1 MQFFSDTVQNAVIDD
16 EIIDTYS
23 ADRADGDAGDPV
35 DPVDPKSARKEAV
48 WGMKRELI
56 MDAAIKVMAR
66 EGFMSVRLEDVAE
79 EAGFSKAAIY
89 HYFPDKEA
97 LIMSIVIREHRTV
110 YERLTEVS
118 DRSLSLTDTIRELTS
133 ALHKTLSGTVSGS
146 GALGPLP
153 MLSPSMLSTI
163 VISMTKH
170 EELFNETI
178 MWRKK
183 MNDILIKI
191 IARAKAD
198 GSFTIPI
205 DDKTVCLY
213 INAFYQAIMMEH
225 MHACHINGSD
235 GAGEAINEIHKATD
249 KLLLLFSPWIKEK

>member
-1 MQFFSDTVQNAVIDD
+1 MQFSSDRVQNAVIDD
-16 EIIDTYS
+16 ENVGAENGDF
-23 ADRADGDAGDPV
+23 RGDADAA

-56 MDAAIKVMAR
+56 MDAAIKVMSR
-66 EGFMSVRLEDVAE
+66 EGFMSVRLEEVAE

-97 LIMSIVIREHRTV
+97 LIMNIVIREHRTV
-110 YERLTEVS
+110 YEHLAEVS
-118 DRSLSLTDTIRELTS
+118 DRGLSFVDSIRELT
-133 ALHKTLSGTVSGS
+133 ATLHKTLFGTVSGG
-146 GALGPLP
+146 GALGPP
-153 MLSPSMLSTI
+153 SMLSPSMLSTI

-178 MWRKK
+178 MLRKK

-205 DDKTVCLY
+205 DDRSVCLY
-213 INAFYQAIMMEH
+213 INAFYQAIMMEN
-225 MHACHINGSD
+225 MYSCHTNGVPYDS
-235 GAGEAINEIHKATD
+235 EAINEATD
-249 KLLLLFSPWIKEK
+249 KLLLLFSPWIK

>member
-1 MQFFSDTVQNAVIDD
+1 MHVFSDNVQNAVIDD
-16 EIIDTYS
+16 ENVDAEPADFKGDGETVDT
-23 ADRADGDAGDPV
+23 A

-66 EGFMSVRLEDVAE
+66 VGFMSVRLEEVAE

-97 LIMSIVIREHRTV
+97 LIMNIVIREHRAV
-110 YERLTEVS
+110 YERLAEVS
-118 DRSLSLTDTIRELTS
+118 DRGLSLVDSIRELT
-133 ALHKTLSGTVSGS
+133 ATLHKTLFGTVSG
-146 GALGPLP
+146 GALGPP
-153 MLSPSMLSTI
+153 SMLSPSMLSTI
-163 VISMTKH
+163 VVSMTKH
-170 EELFNETI
+170 EELFHETI
-178 MWRKK
+178 RWRQR
-183 MNDILIKI
+183 MNDVLIKI

-205 DDKTVCLY
+205 DDRTVCLY

-225 MHACHINGSD
+225 MHVCHLNGTTCD
-235 GAGEAINEIHKATD
+235 NEAIHEATD
-249 KLLLLFSPWIKEK
+249 KLLLLFKPWIKEKV